1 LAKDLQSLIRLHDWQ
16 VDEKQRAL
24 ADLLRVV
31 AALEENTRQLEQ
43 SVIDEQKFAAQVPDE
58 AGMYYGNFA
67 TTVIL
72 RREGLSKAIEETEQ
86 QILDAREILREAY
99 RELKKYEVAQEHR
112 DARELTENNR
122 REQMVLDEMGIQAFA
137 RRRDS

>member
-1 LAKDLQSLIRLHDWQ
+1 MAQDLHSLIRLHDWQ

-31 AALEENTRQLEQ
+31 AALEEQVRQLEE
-43 SVIDEQKFAAQVPDE
+43 SVIEEQKFAADVPEE

-67 TTVIL
+67 ESVIL
-72 RREGLSKAIEETEQ
+72 RREGLAGAIEETEK
-86 QILDAREILREAY
+86 QILEAREVLREAY

-112 DARELTENNR
+112 DSRELLETNR
-122 REQMVLDEMGIQAFA
+122 REQTVLDEMGVQAFA
-137 RRRDS
+137 RRRD